1 MLSRAALANY
11 LYGFAYFL
19 VLLGQI
25 KRKKSDG

>member
-1 MLSRAALANY
+1 MLFRAAVANY